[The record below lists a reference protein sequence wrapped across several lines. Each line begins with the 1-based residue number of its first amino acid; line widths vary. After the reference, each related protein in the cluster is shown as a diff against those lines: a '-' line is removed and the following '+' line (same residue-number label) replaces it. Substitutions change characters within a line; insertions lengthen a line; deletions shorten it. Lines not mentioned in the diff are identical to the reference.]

1 MPLTQRQVAILN
13 SVAQFANVARYHG
26 VMPRKHLI
34 AYDDAEVRDL
44 VDGGLVEWATFTYG
58 CGKHMEGLRVTP
70 EGERRA
76 ARDMVQEPVL
86 DDLGRELAVEHLL
99 ILQDLRHFS
108 RMPRYRRMMPD
119 KKAKYYAECDFED
132 LVNRGYI
139 LKMKIKAGGER
150 TLKGYV
156 ISGKGERA
164 LAGAGLD

>member
-26 VMPRKHLI
+26 VMPSRHLI
-34 AYDDAEVRDL
+34 AYEDAEVQDL

-58 CGKHMEGLRVTP
+58 CGKNMEGLRITP

-76 ARDMVQEPVL
+76 ARDTVQEPVL
-86 DDLGRELAVEHLL
+86 DDAGRELAMEHLL
-99 ILQDLRHFS
+99 ILQDVYHFS

-119 KKAKYYAECDFED
+119 KKAKHYMECDFED
-132 LVNRGYI
+132 LVNRGFI

-150 TLKGYV
+150 ATKGYV

-164 LAGAGLD
+164 LMQAGLD